1 MQPQSLRPDGA
12 GILRGLRTV
21 RVTELAVYGGAEYRE
36 QVVVWPR
43 LCGIFIL
50 RWSKQIDNVVDRFD
64 GRVKV
69 GMRLAPNAKGRRG
82 GRNKTDAGQD
92 LQISA

>member
-21 RVTELAVYGGAEYRE
+21 RVIELATYGGAEYRE
-36 QVVVWPR
+36 QIVVWPR

-50 RWSKQIDNVVDRFD
+50 CRTKQIDNVVDRFD
-64 GRVKV
+64 GRVIV
-69 GMRLAPNAKGRRG
+69 EMRLSPNAKGRRG
-82 GRNKTDAGQD
+82 GRNKTDEWQD
-92 LQISA
+92 L